1 MWVSL
6 QVLVAA
12 TLVLSLLLYIV
23 EHNAQPEVFR
33 NYWDALLWSSMG
45 YIGDPGEFA
54 TYTPITFW
62 GRMLKIACALVNIAI
77 FAVPAGLV
85 AGGFSDAIAED
96 KREHELDDMRQ
107 RLGNAFRRKQDKATK
122 FRTAPRY
129 VSPVDIQVMQQID
142 TKDIIDAVRSS
153 DNFRLR
159 NLATAIPESENPAD
173 RLVIEEIPAEGRTAY
188 GCCIDRGNRVTII
201 APTASNEVSIGNF
214 AYYLALFGGF
224 NYISKEYEE
233 NADEPKSYYLL
244 DDEEEDAAVRAY
256 LHDIRRLTQG
266 DDHWAIAL
274 IVADSVHPEK
284 LHFVTSRLEKAGG
297 GSTVIR
303 HDDFARLYES
313 LAETMQKEFG
323 LYSELDKR
331 YRPAGVKNVTVR
343 AGGGRDCNSF
353 TLRGLRQP
361 PCGYRIRSGRA
372 DCRRP

>member
-1 MWVSL
+1 M
-6 QVLVAA
+6 
-12 TLVLSLLLYIV
+12 
-23 EHNAQPEVFR
+23 
-33 NYWDALLWSSMG
+33 
-45 YIGDPGEFA
+45 
-54 TYTPITFW
+54 
-62 GRMLKIACALVNIAI
+62 
-77 FAVPAGLV
+77 
-85 AGGFSDAIAED
+85 
-96 KREHELDDMRQ
+96 
-107 RLGNAFRRKQDKATK
+107 
-122 FRTAPRY
+122 
-129 VSPVDIQVMQQID
+129 
-142 TKDIIDAVRSS
+142 
-153 DNFRLR
+153 
-159 NLATAIPESENPAD
+159 
-173 RLVIEEIPAEGRTAY
+173 
-188 GCCIDRGNRVTII
+188 
-201 APTASNEVSIGNF
+201 SIGNF

-353 TLRGLRQP
+353 TLRVDWSIAAFDNRHVAIAYALAGQIAAVLEGRSVEPSPLWKQTG
-361 PCGYRIRSGRA
+361 CGY
-372 DCRRP
+372 